1 MNWIQIIFGLYFAFV
16 GAYLSIVLARVL
28 RQNGRVLDR
37 MDEGFKRADE
47 TLKRTDEGFKRTDET
62 LRRTDETFKLIA
74 KLIVE
79 ENETTRKEIL
89 AALGK

>member
-28 RQNGRVLDR
+28 RQNGRVLER
-37 MDEGFKRADE
+37 MDEG
-47 TLKRTDEGFKRTDET
+47 
-62 LRRTDETFKLIA
+62 FKLIA

-89 AALGK
+89 TALSKP

>member
-1 MNWIQIIFGLYFAFV
+1 M
-16 GAYLSIVLARVL
+16 
-28 RQNGRVLDR
+28 
-37 MDEGFKRADE
+37 
-47 TLKRTDEGFKRTDET
+47 
-62 LRRTDETFKLIA
+62 DETFKLIA